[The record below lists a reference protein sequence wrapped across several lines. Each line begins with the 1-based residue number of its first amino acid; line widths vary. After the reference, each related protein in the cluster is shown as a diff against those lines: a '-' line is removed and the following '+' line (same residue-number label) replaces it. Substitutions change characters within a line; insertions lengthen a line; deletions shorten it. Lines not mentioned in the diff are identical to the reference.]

1 LLMHD
6 DKLSKIISD
15 LQRVESQFC
24 RNGFDKKMG
33 KDSVLFLALA
43 NTLITA
49 IEGLRELHLK
59 QTIIVQQSVTKK
71 TKEEPTKS
79 HIKVVPKKTSE
90 KIKSR
95 KTK

>member
-6 DKLSKIISD
+6 DKLSEIISD

-33 KDSVLFLALA
+33 KSPTLFLALA

-49 IEGLRELHLK
+49 IDDLKELQLK
-59 QTIIVQQSVTKK
+59 QNIIVEQSVTKQ

-79 HIKVVPKKTSE
+79 HIKVVPKKTSKE
-90 KIKSR
+90 IKLR

>member
-1 LLMHD
+1 MHD
-6 DKLSKIISD
+6 DKLSEIIYD

-49 IEGLRELHLK
+49 IDDLKELQLK
-59 QTIIVQQSVTKK
+59 QNIIVEQSVTKQ
-71 TKEEPTKS
+71 TKEEPIKS
-79 HIKVVPKKTSE
+79 HIKVVPKKTSK